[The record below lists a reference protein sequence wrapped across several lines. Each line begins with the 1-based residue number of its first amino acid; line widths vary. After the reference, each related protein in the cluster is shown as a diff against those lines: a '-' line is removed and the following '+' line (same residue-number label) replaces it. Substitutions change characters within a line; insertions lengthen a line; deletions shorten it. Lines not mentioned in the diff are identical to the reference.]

1 MDLASSNRKFSFSFN
16 NNNSDYQSN
25 NNSNYHYGQHSQHQQ
40 HHSFSNS
47 TDSGPSSA
55 SSSLTSSTLTSI
67 EDIQC
72 DDKDGHYI
80 INPGSLF
87 ANDRY
92 QIQSLLGQGTF
103 GKVIKAYDRYQDD
116 IVAIK
121 IIRAIPKYR
130 EASKIELRVLSMLK
144 KHDPTNENQCIHLRE
159 CFDFRDH
166 VCIVTDILSISLF
179 DFLEKNQFLP
189 FPGSHIQAIAKQLLR
204 SVAFMHDLK
213 LIHTDLKP
221 ENVLLKDASYV
232 KKPYTLPATASTT
245 GSKKSSKAKG
255 KTYYRK
261 ILTDPKIYT
270 IDFGSAIFQDEYH
283 STIVSTRHYRAP
295 EIILGIGWSYPCD
308 MWSLGCILVELITGD
323 ALFKTHENVQHLAMM
338 EKVLGEK
345 IDLSLVRKCFSL
357 FYHDNTTTQS
367 SNGRRRSSTSSNA
380 TETRQ

>member
-1 MDLASSNRKFSFSFN
+1 
-16 NNNSDYQSN
+16 
-25 NNSNYHYGQHSQHQQ
+25 
-40 HHSFSNS
+40 
-47 TDSGPSSA
+47 
-55 SSSLTSSTLTSI
+55 
-67 EDIQC
+67 
-72 DDKDGHYI
+72 
-80 INPGSLF
+80 
-87 ANDRY
+87 
-92 QIQSLLGQGTF
+92 
-103 GKVIKAYDRYQDD
+103 
-116 IVAIK
+116 
-121 IIRAIPKYR
+121 
-130 EASKIELRVLSMLK
+130 
-144 KHDPTNENQCIHLRE
+144 
-159 CFDFRDH
+159 
-166 VCIVTDILSISLF
+166 
-179 DFLEKNQFLP
+179 
-189 FPGSHIQAIAKQLLR
+189 
-204 SVAFMHDLK
+204 MHDLK

-380 TETRQ
+380 TGDCIASAFSKKNGQLIFPTPTTPQKLVSEVTNLPNLADLIGSKVGFRFTMSLGLADSIKFFKVPKKHQEEYSFWYWFLDLIKCLLVYDPEKRLTAKEAMCHKWFDCGLADDGIDV